1 MVSAGTLTVRNEPA
15 SSESERLYCGFWL
28 RSKAGFVEALQRRKA
43 FVLTAISNAVLHGTH
58 LDVLSALEP
67 ALVST
72 PGSNRPELGKLER
85 LLGVGKSLG
94 YTT

>member
-1 MVSAGTLTVRNEPA
+1 MVSAGTWTVRNEPA

-28 RSKAGFVEALQRRKA
+28 RSKAGFAEALRQREAFTNCKQGRKR
-43 FVLTAISNAVLHGTH
+43 FQTH
-58 LDVLSALEP
+58 LDAALEP
-67 ALVST
+67 ALVSM